1 MTFAEVLDWCQKQKA
16 DVRAIGRAME
26 IPISYK
32 DKQLPANLPSIS
44 KVMHWDLAI
53 GEWSHYTSGSD
64 MELMVA
70 GKMTVDEFKGTLR
83 GGG

>member
-1 MTFAEVLDWCQKQKA
+1 MTFAEVFDWCKKQKA
-16 DVRAIGRAME
+16 DVRGIGRGLE
-26 IPISYK
+26 IPISHK
-32 DKQLPANLPSIS
+32 DPQLPTNLPSMSLI
-44 KVMHWDLAI
+44 MHWDLAI
-53 GEWSHYTSGSD
+53 GDWSHYTSGSD

>member
-26 IPISYK
+26 IPISHK
-32 DKQLPANLPSIS
+32 DKQLPAHLPPIT
-44 KVMHWDLAI
+44 KVLHWDLAI
-53 GEWSHYTSGSD
+53 GDWSHYTSGSD

>member
-1 MTFAEVLDWCQKQKA
+1 MTFADVLAWCKKEKA

-26 IPISYK
+26 IPISHK
-32 DKQLPANLPSIS
+32 DQELPANLPPMT

-53 GEWSHYTSGSD
+53 GDWSHYTSGSD

-70 GKMTVDEFKGTLR
+70 GKMTVDEFKSTLR
-83 GGG
+83 GPG

>member
-1 MTFAEVLDWCQKQKA
+1 MTFAEVLDWCKRQKA
-16 DVRAIGRAME
+16 NVRAIGRSME
-26 IPISYK
+26 IPISYQ
-32 DKQLPANLPSIS
+32 DHQLPANLPPMS

-53 GEWSHYTSGSD
+53 GDWSHYTSGSD
-64 MELMVA
+64 MERMVA

>member
-1 MTFAEVLDWCQKQKA
+1 MTFAEVFDWCKKHKA

-26 IPISYK
+26 IPISHK
-32 DKQLPANLPSIS
+32 DEQLAANLPSMS

-53 GEWSHYTSGSD
+53 GDWSHYTSGSD

-70 GKMTVDEFKGTLR
+70 GKMTVEEFKSTLR

>member
-1 MTFAEVLDWCQKQKA
+1 MTFAEVLDWCKKQKA

-26 IPISYK
+26 VPISHN
-32 DKQLPANLPSIS
+32 DSQLSANLPPMS

-53 GEWSHYTSGSD
+53 GGWSHYTSGSD

-70 GKMTVDEFKGTLR
+70 GKMTVEEFKGTLR

>member
-1 MTFAEVLDWCQKQKA
+1 MTFAEVFDWCKKHKA

-26 IPISYK
+26 IPISHK
-32 DKQLPANLPSIS
+32 DRHHPGDLPPMS

-53 GEWSHYTSGSD
+53 GDWSHYTSGSD
-64 MELMVA
+64 MALMVA

>member
-1 MTFAEVLDWCQKQKA
+1 
-16 DVRAIGRAME
+16 
-26 IPISYK
+26 
-32 DKQLPANLPSIS
+32 
-44 KVMHWDLAI
+44 MHWDLAI
-53 GEWSHYTSGSD
+53 GDWSHYTSGSD

>member
-1 MTFAEVLDWCQKQKA
+1 MTFAEVLEWCKQQKA
-16 DVRAIGRAME
+16 EVRAIGRNME
-26 IPISYK
+26 IPISHK
-32 DKQLPANLPSIS
+32 DSQLPADLPAMS

-53 GEWSHYTSGSD
+53 GDWSHYTSGSD

-70 GKMTVDEFKGTLR
+70 GKMTVDQFKGTLR

>member
-1 MTFAEVLDWCQKQKA
+1 MTFAEILDWCKKQKA
-16 DVRAIGRAME
+16 NVRGLGRGME

-32 DKQLPANLPSIS
+32 DQQLPAGLPPMS
-44 KVMHWDLAI
+44 KVMHWDLEI
-53 GEWSHYTSGSD
+53 GNWSHYTSGSD